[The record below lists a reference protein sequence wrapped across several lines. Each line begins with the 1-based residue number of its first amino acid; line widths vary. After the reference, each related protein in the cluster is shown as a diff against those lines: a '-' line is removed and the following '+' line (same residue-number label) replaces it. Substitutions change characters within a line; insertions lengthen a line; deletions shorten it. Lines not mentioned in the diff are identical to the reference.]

1 MKVITNHLIPYM
13 KDYQNKGWVRLHR
26 KIEDNPLWLMEP
38 FTKAQSWIDLFLNAN
53 YKDGQISIRGN
64 FVLIK
69 RGQVG
74 WSELTMARRWR
85 WSKNKVRRFLKWL
98 ETEQQIVQQ
107 KDRYLTTIITILN
120 YETYQND
127 TADDTAERQQT
138 IHKQE
143 VKKEKNILSK
153 DSMVKTPNPQIE
165 LILSQYKETMGFSP
179 TDKKPRMVAQ
189 NIRQIVTTFIK
200 EMKPYHE
207 FDFDDTIKK
216 AFKWYA
222 KRDEIKGETLDVF
235 KRKLRILLDK
245 SRDKYK
251 GGVKQ

>member
-69 RGQVG
+69 RGQIG

-143 VKKEKNILSK
+143 VKKEKKENKETIHSEEYGKFIEYWNKIFDRDFKATPSLLPYFIHWRQTY
-153 DSMVKTPNPQIE
+153 SMKEIGVAIKNAKSDDYWSDKITPTIFLRKKNPQGEPVDYIGRF
-165 LILSQYKETMGFSP
+165 INKE
-179 TDKKPRMVAQ
+179 
-189 NIRQIVTTFIK
+189 
-200 EMKPYHE
+200 
-207 FDFDDTIKK
+207 
-216 AFKWYA
+216 
-222 KRDEIKGETLDVF
+222 
-235 KRKLRILLDK
+235 RKMFNL
-245 SRDKYK
+245 K
-251 GGVKQ
+251 GGEK